1 MVCLLVSVTV
11 LHLVTL
17 AMLLIST
24 LEKVGHA
31 CTTTCR
37 VSCFL
42 TVGVTVCSPGGCGP
56 TRRSPTSGTT
66 VSTTTPPTPGCVLLP
81 VKVVNEQSRD
91 SDPVRSGPVRSVC
104 VCLLTAACPCPS
116 DWLQSVQ
123 ALMVL
128 SVVFSSISF
137 LVFMMQLFTLSTG
150 GLFYFTGLCQGFA
163 GILEDSSS
171 EHHLCVEITFVKIKK
186 PINTCCVEQSGRYLK
201 ICFFLHLKA

>member
-91 SDPVRSGPVRSVC
+91 SGPVRSGPVCLCVSVDCSLSLSLRLAPVRPGSHGSVC
-104 VCLLTAACPCPS
+104 GLLVHLLPGLHDAA
-116 DWLQSVQ
+116 LHSVHWG
-123 ALMVL
+123 AFLLHRPL
-128 SVVFSSISF
+128 S
-137 LVFMMQLFTLSTG
+137 
-150 GLFYFTGLCQGFA
+150 GLC
-163 GILEDSSS
+163 
-171 EHHLCVEITFVKIKK
+171 
-186 PINTCCVEQSGRYLK
+186 RYSRR
-201 ICFFLHLKA
+201 FFLRASSLC